1 MQTLLSSASDPT
13 LIVTGG
19 GALPLNLYDELLVY
33 LLYYLNMHLADF
45 YKSREYAALKQPKD
59 GKVRMFG

>member
-1 MQTLLSSASDPT
+1 M
-13 LIVTGG
+13 TGG

-33 LLYYLNMHLADF
+33 LLYYLNEHLADF

-59 GKVRMFG
+59 GKVPMFD